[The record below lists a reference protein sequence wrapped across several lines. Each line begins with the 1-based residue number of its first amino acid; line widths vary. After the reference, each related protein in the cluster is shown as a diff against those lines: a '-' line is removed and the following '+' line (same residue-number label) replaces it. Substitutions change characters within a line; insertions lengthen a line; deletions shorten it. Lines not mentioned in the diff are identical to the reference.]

1 MTRINL
7 LPWRETQQIQKQ
19 THFVL
24 SLFAALL
31 TALLSI
37 LVAHFY
43 IQELATHQAKINTQL
58 STVITQLNA
67 DLVNLTKT
75 KQHSQQLSSQIAL
88 FVHIHASRPE
98 WVSLLN
104 TIPLLMPQGIYLTR
118 LTQQTQE
125 LTFEGKAQANAQ
137 VSIFMQALE
146 SSAYLQKPKLRVIEL
161 IDKQAQGLQE
171 DHLLSDF
178 ILTAQQKN
186 VGPPANKSPLK

>member
-37 LVAHFY
+37 LLAHFY

-67 DLVNLTKT
+67 DLVNLTKN
-75 KQHSQQLSSQIAL
+75 H
-88 FVHIHASRPE
+88 
-98 WVSLLN
+98 
-104 TIPLLMPQGIYLTR
+104 
-118 LTQQTQE
+118 
-125 LTFEGKAQANAQ
+125 
-137 VSIFMQALE
+137 
-146 SSAYLQKPKLRVIEL
+146 
-161 IDKQAQGLQE
+161 
-171 DHLLSDF
+171 
-178 ILTAQQKN
+178 
-186 VGPPANKSPLK
+186 